1 MTKSREAW
9 ICDYVR
15 TPFGRYGG
23 DLSPVRT
30 DDLGAIPLEALISR
44 NLKLDSNRINEIF
57 MGCANQAGED
67 NRNVARMSAL
77 LAGLLLKVLVGV
89 REVGDGAQRVDLVEE
104 DERHARHLLVEVEGD
119 LQLEV

>member
-44 NLKLDSNRINEIF
+44 NLKLDSNRINEVF
-57 MGCANQAGED
+57 MGRFFSINSNNLAKDSPPIPPRINAKGRYFGSIKR
-67 NRNVARMSAL
+67 RNSAL
-77 LAGLLLKVLVGV
+77 TNTKKKGI
-89 REVGDGAQRVDLVEE
+89 
-104 DERHARHLLVEVEGD
+104 
-119 LQLEV
+119 